1 MAKSTRRPQRI
12 FSAVMWLLSIIFAG
26 FLIGL
31 GSLIIKDLPQV
42 DRKITTEQFVDK
54 DELRALD
61 TLQTQQ
67 TAQSVTLRR
76 AAEDARRAHTSARAD
91 YSAAKTSFDNWIATR
106 SATESAAQN
115 PEVLARTRIVEG
127 LAADERTALRAFEDA
142 EAAQTALQRE
152 IADRRT
158 QRQRLLSAGRPEY
171 NAALRGRELR
181 VFMYRLALT
190 LPLLLLGG
198 YLAAKKRAS
207 SYWPLYRGVV
217 IFALFAFFV
226 ELVPYLPSYG
236 GYVRYLVGIIMVVA
250 AGHFII
256 RGMRRYMERKQA
268 EEARS
273 EGERRQSIE
282 YETALKKIAAK
293 SCPGCD
299 RAIITRE
306 GVDTH
311 YCVHCGIHLQVNCH
325 SCDHLNISFH
335 RFCLSCGVPARP
347 VQDAEPAASV

>member
-1 MAKSTRRPQRI
+1 MSKSTRRPQRI

-42 DRKITTEQFVDK
+42 DRAITVEQYIDAG
-54 DELRALD
+54 ALADIKALED
-61 TLQTQQ
+61 TQNKQVIS
-67 TAQSVTLRR
+67 ARR
-76 AAEDARRAHTSARAD
+76 AVEDARTASQAARAD
-91 YSAAKTSFDNWIATR
+91 YGSAKTSFDNWIATR
-106 SATESAAQN
+106 SATQAASQN
-115 PEVLARTRIVEG
+115 PEVLQRTREVEA
-127 LAADERTALRAFEDA
+127 LADAERTALRGLEDA
-142 EAAQTALQRE
+142 TAAQTALQRQMSDTR
-152 IADRRT
+152 A
-158 QRQRLLSAGRPEY
+158 QRAQLNDSAQPKYR
-171 NAALRGRELR
+171 AALRGRELR
-181 VFMYRLALT
+181 VFLYRLALT

-198 YLAAKKRAS
+198 YLVAKKRAS
-207 SYWPLYRGVV
+207 AYWPLYRGVV

-236 GYVRYLVGIIMVVA
+236 GYVRFIVGIILVVL

-256 RGMRRYMERKQA
+256 RGMRQYMERKQL
-268 EEARS
+268 EESRS

-299 RAIITRE
+299 RAIITRD

-311 YCVHCGIHLQVNCH
+311 YCVHCGIHLQVKCH

-335 RFCLSCGVPARP
+335 RFCLSCGVPAQP
-347 VQDAEPAASV
+347 VEGAEPTQTA